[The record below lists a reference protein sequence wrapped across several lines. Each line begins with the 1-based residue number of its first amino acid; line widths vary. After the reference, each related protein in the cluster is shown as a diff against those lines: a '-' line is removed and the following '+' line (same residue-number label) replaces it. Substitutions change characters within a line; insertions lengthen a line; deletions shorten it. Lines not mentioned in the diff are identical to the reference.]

1 MKSLRFAVA
10 AVAAVAMAGCMTE
23 STHRIVKGE
32 DTEDTSGLSEQDLT
46 YVVAQ
51 AVQGINKASMRY
63 AKPGKRRVVS
73 VKPFTVDTTARGM
86 QAGYLADSLKIMLEE
101 ALMGWDGDG
110 GAFIV
115 YNEDFVSRTGT
126 AAVRPEFI
134 LTGKLR
140 EQNVRRDNGNVYKEN
155 SLMLR
160 LTDAATGLDFWQK
173 RVPLLKGVD
182 KANMMN

>member
-10 AVAAVAMAGCMTE
+10 AMAAVMMAGCMTE
-23 STHRIVKGE
+23 RTHRIVRGE
-32 DTEDTSGLSEQDLT
+32 DTEDTSGVTEADLN
-46 YVVAQ
+46 YVVSQ
-51 AVQGINKASMRY
+51 AAQGINKASIRY

-73 VKPFTVDTTARGM
+73 VKPFTVDTTARGS

-115 YNEDFVSRTGT
+115 YNEAIAAQTGSAPVT
-126 AAVRPEFI
+126 PEFI
-134 LTGKLR
+134 VTGKLR
-140 EQNVRRDNGNVYKEN
+140 EQNVRRDSGNVYKEC

-160 LTDAATGLDFWQK
+160 LTDVATRLDFWQK
-173 RVPLLKGVD
+173 RVPLVKGVD
-182 KANMMN
+182 KVNVMN